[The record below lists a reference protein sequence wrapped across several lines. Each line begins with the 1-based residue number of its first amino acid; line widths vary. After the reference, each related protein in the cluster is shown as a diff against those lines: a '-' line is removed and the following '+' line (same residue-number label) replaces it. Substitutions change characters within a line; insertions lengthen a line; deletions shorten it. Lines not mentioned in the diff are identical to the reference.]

1 MLLQDK
7 SVIVTG
13 ASRGIGRATALACA
27 REGADV
33 LINYRAPADASAQ
46 HAQAADDVVQAV
58 RALGRRAIAVEGDGF
73 MAERLGDEIRD
84 DATVAQPHARAVGI
98 EDADD
103 AGVYPM
109 GSVVGHGHGFGKAF
123 GFVVAAAGAD
133 GIDIAPIVFALRVD
147 QGIAVAFAGAGE
159 EEPSF
164 FFPG

>member
-1 MLLQDK
+1 
-7 SVIVTG
+7 
-13 ASRGIGRATALACA
+13 
-27 REGADV
+27 
-33 LINYRAPADASAQ
+33 
-46 HAQAADDVVQAV
+46 
-58 RALGRRAIAVEGDGF
+58 

-103 AGVYPM
+103 AGVHAM

-164 FFPG
+164 FPMT